1 MYEPMEEHFKLI
13 GDPANRFPGDPSF
26 SHLDIRFARLIRRLS
41 GTEDE
46 TLFLAA
52 ALASRAAGEGHV
64 CVDLE
69 SMGGKPDTPAR
80 AGFVPAGGDAPENPP
95 ERVYPDAGAWKKALA
110 QSPAVGD
117 GTAFTPLVLDDAG
130 RLYLYRLWKAETT
143 CAVHLLKR
151 ARSRYPIF
159 STHRFNSALGR
170 LFPGSTGATGDRQA
184 AAAAVAATRRL
195 CIISGG
201 PGTGKTHTAA
211 KILALILLLGIFPRP
226 RILLAAPT
234 GKAAARLRESIRS
247 VKGSLPVSDAL
258 KTMIPEDTATLHRIL
273 GRIPGRPDFRFH
285 ENNPLPA
292 DLVVVDEASMMD
304 LSLASALFRAVPE
317 SAGIVLMGD
326 SHQLASVESGY
337 VLGDICQGAFPAE
350 KAKGAKNA
358 EKTEAE
364 ISEKA
369 SDTADGLKDGLS
381 GCIVFLEKNYRFS
394 NKSGIH
400 RLSRAVVQGEGDAVM
415 AILRSGAF
423 DDLQWVGANPVKGWE
438 SRLSAAIVKGFG
450 PCVNARDPEQ
460 ALKALEG
467 FRILSAVNHGSFGVT
482 GLNAFA
488 ETLFRRRGWIPGGR
502 QRYAA
507 GYPGRPILITRNLH
521 ELRLFNGDTGV
532 IWHAPD
538 GGLHSVFPEADGEC
552 RRVAVSRLP
561 EHETAYAVTVHKA
574 QGSEFDEVLLILPE
588 PDTPV
593 LTREL
598 LYTGITRARHR
609 LTLYAG
615 EGAIR
620 RAVSRRIQRRSGL
633 KDALWGSGT

>member
-1 MYEPMEEHFKLI
+1 M
-13 GDPANRFPGDPSF
+13 F
-26 SHLDIRFARLIRRLS
+26 SHLDVRFGRLMLRLS
-41 GTEDE
+41 GTEDGS
-46 TLFLAA
+46 LFLAA
-52 ALASRAAGEGHV
+52 ALVSRAAGEGHV

-69 SMGGKPDTPAR
+69 SIGGKPFT
-80 AGFVPAGGDAPENPP
+80 DAPGNPP
-95 ERVYPDAGAWKKALA
+95 ERVLPKAETWRKTLSE
-110 QSPAVGD
+110 SPVVGD
-117 GTAFTPLVLDDAG
+117 GTAFTPLVLDGAG

-143 CAVHLLKR
+143 CATHLLKR
-151 ARSRYPIF
+151 ARSRYPTV
-159 STHRFNSALGR
+159 SVHRFNDALGR
-170 LFPGSTGATGDRQA
+170 LFPGGAGTFDDRQA

-195 CIISGG
+195 CILSGG

-211 KILALILLLGIFPRP
+211 KIIALMLLLEIFPRP
-226 RILLAAPT
+226 RIFLAAPT

-247 VKGSLPVSDAL
+247 VKDSLPISDAL
-258 KTMIPEDTATLHRIL
+258 KIMIPEDAATLHRIL

-292 DLVVVDEASMMD
+292 DLVIVDEASMVD
-304 LSLASALFRAVPE
+304 LTMASALFKAVPE

-337 VLGDICQGAFPAE
+337 VLGDICQGAFLAGKE
-350 KAKGAKNA
+350 KGAPNA
-358 EKTEAE
+358 EKTGAE
-364 ISEKA
+364 ISGKA
-369 SDTADGLKDGLS
+369 PDAANDPKDGLS

-394 NKSGIH
+394 DTSGI
-400 RLSRAVVQGEGDAVM
+400 RQLSRAVVQGDGDAVM
-415 AILRSGAF
+415 EILRSGAF
-423 DDLQWVGANPVKGWE
+423 DDLQWVGTNPSKEWE
-438 SRLSAAIVKGFG
+438 SSLSGAIVKGFG
-450 PCVNARDPEQ
+450 PCVNARDPGQ

-467 FRILSAVNHGSFGVT
+467 FRMLSAVNHGTFGVT

-488 ETLFRRRGWIPGGR
+488 ETLLRRRGWIPGGR

-532 IWHAPD
+532 IWRATD
-538 GGLHSVFPEADGEC
+538 GGLYAVFPEEDGEC
-552 RRVAVSRLP
+552 RRVAIPRLP

-588 PDTPV
+588 QDTPL

-609 LTLYAG
+609 LILYAG